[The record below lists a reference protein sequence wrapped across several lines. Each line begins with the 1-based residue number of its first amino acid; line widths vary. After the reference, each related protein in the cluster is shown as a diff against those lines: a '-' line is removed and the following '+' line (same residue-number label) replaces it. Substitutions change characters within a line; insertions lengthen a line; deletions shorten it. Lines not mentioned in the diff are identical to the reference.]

1 MKEGKPGARRSTL
14 RVALEEGKTWTFAT
28 AVDWPGWCRRGRGTG
43 AAIAELD
50 SYRDRYREIV
60 GEPLPAGSVEVIG
73 RVPGGGGTD
82 FGAPTEAGPWDDK
95 PVNKADANRLGR
107 ILQACWNYF
116 DGVVAASPA
125 ELRKGPR
132 GGGRDRDKMV
142 DHVREAERSY
152 APRFGVLVPPRTP
165 WPEQRAL
172 LLATLTDQPA
182 EARWPLRYAVRRVAW
197 HVTDHAWEMEDR
209 RP

>member
-1 MKEGKPGARRSTL
+1 LKEGKPGARRSTL

-28 AVDWPGWCRRGRGTG
+28 AVDWPGWCRRGKGIE
-43 AAIAELD
+43 AAIEELD
-50 SYRDRYREIV
+50 SYRDRYRSIV
-60 GEPLPAGSVEVIG
+60 GETLPAGSIEVIG
-73 RVPGGGGTD
+73 RVAGGGGTD
-82 FGAPTEAGPWDDK
+82 FGAPMETGPWDYE
-95 PVNKADANRLGR
+95 PVNKADADRLGR
-107 ILQACWNYF
+107 ILQACWSYF

-132 GGGRDRDKMV
+132 GGGRDRDNMV

-152 APRFGVLVPPRTP
+152 GSRFGVRVPPRTL

-182 EARWPLRYAVRRVAW
+182 DARWPLRYAVRRVAW